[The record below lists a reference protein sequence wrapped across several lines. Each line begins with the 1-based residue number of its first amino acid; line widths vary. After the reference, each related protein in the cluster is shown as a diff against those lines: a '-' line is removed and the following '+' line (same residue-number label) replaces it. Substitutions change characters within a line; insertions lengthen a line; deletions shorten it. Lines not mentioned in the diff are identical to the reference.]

1 MTHSMTGFARCEQ
14 KFPWGQL
21 SCEIRSVNHRYLEPS
36 FRLPDA
42 LRTTESKLRD
52 LIKTTLSRGKI
63 DVAIFV
69 RQEQDAS
76 VHINPQ
82 ALKTLVQL
90 TTALS
95 EQLPACTPVNPLE
108 VLRWPGIVQTQELDA
123 QELANAAYALTQQ
136 TLVQLQNSRAREGQS
151 LAEHIQTRLTELRQ
165 HLLILRTQLPQL
177 ITAQQHKIQQKIAE
191 LHINIDQERL
201 AQELVFIAQKADVAE
216 ELDRLDTHIK
226 ETTHTLNQSGPKGR
240 RLDFLMQEFNR
251 EANTLSSKAIA
262 SDVTQVAVE
271 LKVLIEQMR
280 EQIQNIE

>member
-52 LIKTTLSRGKI
+52 LIKTALSRGKI

-76 VHINPQ
+76 GHINPQ

-123 QELANAAYALTQQ
+123 QELADAAYALTQQ

-151 LAEHIQTRLTELRQ
+151 LAEHIQARLTEMRQ
-165 HLLILRTQLPQL
+165 HLSILRTQLPQL
-177 ITAQQHKIQQKIAE
+177 ITAQQNKSNKK
-191 LHINIDQERL
+191 LPS
-201 AQELVFIAQKADVAE
+201 FI
-216 ELDRLDTHIK
+216 
-226 ETTHTLNQSGPKGR
+226 
-240 RLDFLMQEFNR
+240 
-251 EANTLSSKAIA
+251 
-262 SDVTQVAVE
+262 
-271 LKVLIEQMR
+271 
-280 EQIQNIE
+280 